1 MPLSPFHT
9 NGLTR
14 HRLFREDYQTI
25 RKRFAPL
32 TVTEVD
38 PVLDFIDRALTRLGL
53 STASRLPLLA
63 AAEELL
69 LAALD
74 LTAGQEAQVHCSLER
89 PGELQ
94 LSFRTGAGPCF
105 SDDADLALPEGLSL
119 RREDAAYIIPLNGG
133 KPSRLNT

>member
-1 MPLSPFHT
+1 M
-9 NGLTR
+9 
-14 HRLFREDYQTI
+14 

-53 STASRLPLLA
+53 SSLPLLA

>member
-1 MPLSPFHT
+1 M
-9 NGLTR
+9 
-14 HRLFREDYQTI
+14 

-69 LAALD
+69 LAALVM
-74 LTAGQEAQVHCSLER
+74 APGQEAQVLCSLAR

-94 LSFRTGAGPCF
+94 LSFRTRAGPCF

>member
-1 MPLSPFHT
+1 M
-9 NGLTR
+9 
-14 HRLFREDYQTI
+14 

-94 LSFRTGAGPCF
+94 LSFPCF

>member
-1 MPLSPFHT
+1 M
-9 NGLTR
+9 
-14 HRLFREDYQTI
+14 

-105 SDDADLALPEGLSL
+105 SDDLALPEGLSL

>member
-1 MPLSPFHT
+1 M
-9 NGLTR
+9 
-14 HRLFREDYQTI
+14 
-25 RKRFAPL
+25 RKQSAPL

-74 LTAGQEAQVHCSLER
+74 LTAGQEAQVHCSLEQ

-94 LSFRTGAGPCF
+94 LSFRTRAGPF
-105 SDDADLALPEGLSL
+105 VLNDADLALPAGLSP
-119 RREDAAYIIPLNGG
+119 RQEDAAYIIPLNGG
-133 KPSRLNT
+133 KPSRLNV

>member
-1 MPLSPFHT
+1 M
-9 NGLTR
+9 
-14 HRLFREDYQTI
+14 

-74 LTAGQEAQVHCSLER
+74 LTAGQEAQVHCS
-89 PGELQ
+89 
-94 LSFRTGAGPCF
+94 GPF
-105 SDDADLALPEGLSL
+105 VLNDADLALPEGLSL

>member
-1 MPLSPFHT
+1 M
-9 NGLTR
+9 
-14 HRLFREDYQTI
+14 
-25 RKRFAPL
+25 RKRSAPL

-74 LTAGQEAQVHCSLER
+74 Q
-89 PGELQ
+89 
-94 LSFRTGAGPCF
+94 
-105 SDDADLALPEGLSL
+105 
-119 RREDAAYIIPLNGG
+119 
-133 KPSRLNT
+133 

>member
-1 MPLSPFHT
+1 M
-9 NGLTR
+9 
-14 HRLFREDYQTI
+14 Q
-25 RKRFAPL
+25 
-32 TVTEVD
+32 
-38 PVLDFIDRALTRLGL
+38 
-53 STASRLPLLA
+53 
-63 AAEELL
+63 LL

>member
-1 MPLSPFHT
+1 M
-9 NGLTR
+9 
-14 HRLFREDYQTI
+14 
-25 RKRFAPL
+25 RKRSAPL

-89 PGELQ
+89 P
-94 LSFRTGAGPCF
+94 AGPF
-105 SDDADLALPEGLSL
+105 VLNDADLALPEGLSP
-119 RREDAAYIIPLNGG
+119 RQEDAAYIIPLNGG
-133 KPSRLNT
+133 KPSRLNV

>member
-1 MPLSPFHT
+1 M
-9 NGLTR
+9 
-14 HRLFREDYQTI
+14 

-69 LAALD
+69 LAALV
-74 LTAGQEAQVHCSLER
+74 TAAEQEAQVLCSLE

-94 LSFRTGAGPCF
+94 LSFRTRAGPF
-105 SDDADLALPEGLSL
+105 VLNDADLALPEGLSP
-119 RREDAAYIIPLNGG
+119 RQEDAAYIIPLKGG
-133 KPSRLNT
+133 KPSRLNV

>member
-1 MPLSPFHT
+1 M
-9 NGLTR
+9 
-14 HRLFREDYQTI
+14 
-25 RKRFAPL
+25 RKRSAPL

-38 PVLDFIDRALTRLGL
+38 PVLDFIDRALTQLGL